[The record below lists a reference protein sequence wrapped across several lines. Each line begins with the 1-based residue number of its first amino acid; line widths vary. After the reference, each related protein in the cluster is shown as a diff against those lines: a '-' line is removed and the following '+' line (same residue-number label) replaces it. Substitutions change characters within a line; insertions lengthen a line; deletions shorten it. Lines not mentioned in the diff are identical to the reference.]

1 MKIDRSFAARL
12 HRHRLGHQQVQEV
25 LQGGVLGLGL
35 GLATI
40 QLLSRLAQ
48 NGPRKRENTAWISA
62 FFEPK

>member
-1 MKIDRSFAARL
+1 M
-12 HRHRLGHQQVQEV
+12 QEV